1 MEEAAGATVM
11 KKTEPEGGNP
21 RMVRKTL
28 SITAGAFAALLFAG
42 QQAGAENVSYEVVD
56 YSIPKA
62 LTDQPGDPARGR
74 EVAID
79 RKLGNC
85 LACHQIS
92 DIPEQQFH
100 GEVGPPLDG
109 VAERWE
115 EGQLRLIVANSKAV
129 FEGTIMPA
137 FLKTEGFNRNQEKF
151 EGKSILTAQ
160 QVEDVVA
167 YLKTLK

>member
-1 MEEAAGATVM
+1 
-11 KKTEPEGGNP
+11 
-21 RMVRKTL
+21 MVRKTL
-28 SITAGAFAALLFAG
+28 TFTAGALAAVLFMG
-42 QQAGAENVSYEVVD
+42 QQAGAEGVSYEVVD
-56 YSIPKA
+56 YSIPKP
-62 LTDQPGDPARGR
+62 LTSEPGNVERGR
-74 EVAID
+74 EAVIG
-79 RKLGNC
+79 RRLGNC

-129 FEGTIMPA
+129 FDGTIMPA

-167 YLKTLK
+167 YLMTLK

>member
-1 MEEAAGATVM
+1 
-11 KKTEPEGGNP
+11 
-21 RMVRKTL
+21 MVRKTL
-28 SITAGAFAALLFAG
+28 TVTAGALAALLFTG
-42 QQAGAENVSYEVVD
+42 QQVGAESVSYQVVEM
-56 YSIPKA
+56 SIPKP
-62 LTDQPGDPARGR
+62 LTEEAGDPQRGR
-74 EVAID
+74 EIAIG

-129 FEGTIMPA
+129 FDGTIMPA
-137 FLKTEGFNRNQEKF
+137 FLKVDGYTRNQDKF

>member
-1 MEEAAGATVM
+1 
-11 KKTEPEGGNP
+11 
-21 RMVRKTL
+21 MVRKTL
-28 SITAGAFAALLFAG
+28 TVTAGALAALLFTG
-42 QQAGAENVSYEVVD
+42 QQVGAESVSYQVVEM
-56 YSIPKA
+56 SIPKA
-62 LTDQPGDPARGR
+62 LTDEPGDPQRGR
-74 EVAID
+74 EIAIG

-129 FEGTIMPA
+129 FDGTIMPA
-137 FLKTEGFNRNQEKF
+137 FLKVDGYTRNQDKF

>member
-1 MEEAAGATVM
+1 
-11 KKTEPEGGNP
+11 
-21 RMVRKTL
+21 MVRKTL
-28 SITAGAFAALLFAG
+28 TITAGALAALLFTG
-42 QQAGAENVSYEVVD
+42 QQGSAEGVSYQVVEM
-56 YSIPKA
+56 SIPKP
-62 LTDQPGDPARGR
+62 LTDEAGDPQRGR
-74 EVAID
+74 EVAIG

-109 VAERWE
+109 VAERWD

-137 FLKTEGFNRNQEKF
+137 FLKTEGFTRNQDKF